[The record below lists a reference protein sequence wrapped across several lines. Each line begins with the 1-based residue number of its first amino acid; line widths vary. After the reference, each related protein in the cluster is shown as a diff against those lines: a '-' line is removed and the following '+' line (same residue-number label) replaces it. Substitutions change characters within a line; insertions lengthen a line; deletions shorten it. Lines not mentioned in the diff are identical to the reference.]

1 MFAETRSKLLV
12 ACVSGANYAHRT
24 RGNTMGR
31 KALVVDDS
39 PTVRQVQKLLMHREG
54 YQVFTA
60 EDGFEA
66 FRIART
72 ELPDV
77 VLLDVAM
84 PRMDGVECCRRIK
97 KDQELAGATV
107 IMVTGKEEL
116 KQLREAYAAGCDGYL
131 VKPVQ
136 ESNLEKEMSK
146 LGISKEATVQ

>member
-1 MFAETRSKLLV
+1 
-12 ACVSGANYAHRT
+12 
-24 RGNTMGR
+24 MGR

-39 PTVRQVQKLLMHREG
+39 PTVRKVQKLLMDREG

-72 ELPDV
+72 VLPDV

-97 KDQELAGATV
+97 KDQELAGVTV

-131 VKPVQ
+131 VKP
-136 ESNLEKEMSK
+136 LDAKELVVK
-146 LGISKEATVQ
+146 ISSIERLRKAKGAMRRVLDRRPS